1 MELIDIMLKRRSIRK
16 YTDENIS
23 DDKIEKIIE
32 AGLLAPTSRNRKPCE
47 FVVIKNKEVLEELS
61 HTKDSGSKM
70 LANAN
75 VAIAVFADSTKADTW
90 IEDASIALTYM
101 DLMAVSLGIGT
112 CWTQMHLRFSK
123 DDISSEKIAR
133 NILSM
138 DDNYRIVG
146 ILSLGIPN
154 EVKKPHNLNNL
165 SKDKVKYIL

>member
-61 HTKDSGSKM
+61 HTKASGSKM

-75 VAIAVFADSTKADTW
+75 VAINPTSNNCCPIIFNLLCPK
-90 IEDASIALTYM
+90 ESIT
-101 DLMAVSLGIGT
+101 
-112 CWTQMHLRFSK
+112 
-123 DDISSEKIAR
+123 
-133 NILSM
+133 
-138 DDNYRIVG
+138 
-146 ILSLGIPN
+146 PN
-154 EVKKPHNLNNL
+154 
-165 SKDKVKYIL
+165 S